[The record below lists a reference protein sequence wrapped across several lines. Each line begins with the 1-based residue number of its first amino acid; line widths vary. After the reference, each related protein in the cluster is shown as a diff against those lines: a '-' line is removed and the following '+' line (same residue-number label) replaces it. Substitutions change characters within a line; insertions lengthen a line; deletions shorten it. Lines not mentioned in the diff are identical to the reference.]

1 MNLMEEDLIWGI
13 LIQSKLFL
21 VFAGVMCLGFVL
33 RRIKKWQTEEMK
45 KGKDQAEMQMS
56 ATEKEK
62 TLREIE
68 GNL

>member
-1 MNLMEEDLIWGI
+1 
-13 LIQSKLFL
+13 
-21 VFAGVMCLGFVL
+21 MCLGFML

-45 KGKDQAEMQMS
+45 KGKNQAEMQMS

-68 GNL
+68 GNSENKVWASLLTKYA